1 MKKKYLT
8 DQKSLNRDTTLEFR
22 RASGPGG
29 QRRNRRE
36 TGVRLHHIPSGVV
49 VIAEELAS
57 QARNRDVAFKR
68 LKERLMKLNKPR
80 KRRIPTQPPPSAEE
94 KRIRT
99 KHWKTRKKELRR
111 PSHLEQL

>member
-8 DQKSLNRDTTLEFR
+8 DKKSLDRDTKLEFR

-36 TGVRLHHIPSGVV
+36 TGVRLRHIPSNIVV
-49 VIAEELAS
+49 VADELAS
-57 QARNRDVAFKR
+57 QARNRMVAFQR
-68 LKERLMKLNKPR
+68 LKTRLVKLNKPR
-80 KRRIPTQPPPSAEE
+80 KQRIPTTPPPSAEE

-99 KHWKTRKKELRR
+99 KHWKTRKKELRKPPR
-111 PSHLEQL
+111 LET